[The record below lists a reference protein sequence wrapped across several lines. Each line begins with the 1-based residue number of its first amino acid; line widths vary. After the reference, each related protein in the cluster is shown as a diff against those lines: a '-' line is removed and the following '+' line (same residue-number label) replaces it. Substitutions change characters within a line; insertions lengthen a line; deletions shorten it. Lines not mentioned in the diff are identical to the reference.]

1 MPAFTMSNASDHVK
15 SGTLLSL
22 GTIIVAILLAVIG
35 FFSSKTNALDGRIEK
50 TSNDYTASVQ
60 RISAVEAKLPDFDR
74 RLGSIE
80 GKLDTVITKLR

>member
-1 MPAFTMSNASDHVK
+1 MSNSSDHVK

-35 FFSSKTNALDGRIEK
+35 FFSSKTNALDTRIEK
-50 TSNDYTASVQ
+50 TSNDYTESVQ
-60 RISAVEAKLPDFDR
+60 RISAVEAKLPDVDR

-80 GKLDTVITKLR
+80 GKIDTILTKLR